1 MTVED
6 FSAGYFIV
14 DADIVEYTGGS
25 VAAADDFLREL
36 EEYAPVPLL
45 KIGSRHYWPE
55 EQHAIPSDTV
65 AVPTDMGAT
74 RNESVLLAKNPGVM
88 REEVNL

>member
-1 MTVED
+1 MTVEE

-14 DADIVEYTGGS
+14 DADIVEYTGES
-25 VAAADDFLREL
+25 VAAAEDFVREL

-45 KIGSRHYWPE
+45 KIGSAHYWPE
-55 EQHAIPSDTV
+55 EQHAIPSETI
-65 AVPTDMGAT
+65 AVPEGAAAT
-74 RNESVLLAKNPGVM
+74 RNESVLLAKHPGVM